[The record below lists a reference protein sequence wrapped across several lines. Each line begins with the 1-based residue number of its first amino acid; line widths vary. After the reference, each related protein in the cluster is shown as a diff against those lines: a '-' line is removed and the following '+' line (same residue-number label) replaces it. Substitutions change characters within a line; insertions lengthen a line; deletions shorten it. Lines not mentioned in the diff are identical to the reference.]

1 MHESSTHESSTETQP
16 DAECTRATVVESTG
30 QAVSARVFG
39 LNSRERLQRSF
50 ASSGLQSIE
59 SAELQ
64 HLTGERLIALS
75 TSHFYDGRLIA
86 ALAKREDDVLLLAD
100 DSEATQAAVGMV
112 GDASQVERLMPVLQS
127 GVYREESVEAAGVR
141 IVCPTD
147 LVPAYDSKLRKYAPA
162 FVVPASTDRAREAE
176 GLIFDASYK
185 GITDFVTKWVWP
197 VPARIVT
204 GWCTRLGIVPNTVT
218 ALSYLTA
225 LVTLLAFGEG
235 EFGIGLLSAW
245 LMTFLD
251 TVDGKLARVTLN
263 TSKLGDALD
272 HGLDIVHP
280 PLWWVAWAAGLAGP
294 GEIFGVFA
302 PWAWVVFV
310 GYIVGRLLEGFFILF
325 FGQEMF
331 TWRPF
336 DMKFRLVIARRNPN
350 LVLLSAAMLLG
361 RPDLGLIAVGIWTLS
376 CILVQCVRI
385 FQAAAFQMRGR
396 EIRPF
401 AS

>member
-1 MHESSTHESSTETQP
+1 MPQSSTGTPP
-16 DAECTRATVVESTG
+16 DSKCSRATVVESTG
-30 QAVSARVFG
+30 QSASARVFG
-39 LNSRERLQRSF
+39 LSSRERLRRSF
-50 ASSGLQSIE
+50 TSSGLRAIE
-59 SAELQ
+59 ADELQ
-64 HLTGERLIALS
+64 NLTGERLVALS
-75 TSHFYDGRLIA
+75 TSHFYDARLIP
-86 ALAKREDDVLLLAD
+86 ALAKSVEDLLLLVE
-100 DSEATQAAVGMV
+100 DSEGVEAVVGMI
-112 GDASQVERLMPVLQS
+112 GDAGQVERLMPVLQS
-127 GVYREESVEAAGVR
+127 GVYREESDEAAGVR

-147 LVPAYDSKLRKYAPA
+147 LVPAYDSKLRKHAPP
-162 FVVPASTDRAREAE
+162 FVLPASTERAREAE

-204 GWCTRLGIVPNTVT
+204 GWCVRLGIFPNTVT
-218 ALSYLTA
+218 ALSYLMA
-225 LVTLLAFGEG
+225 LVTLLAFGQG
-235 EFGIGLLSAW
+235 EFGIGLASAW

-272 HGLDIVHP
+272 HGLDIIHP

-294 GEIFGVFA
+294 GEIFGAFA
-302 PWAWVVFV
+302 PWAWIVFV
-310 GYIVGRLLEGFFILF
+310 GYIVGRLLEGFFILV

-336 DMKFRLVIARRNPN
+336 DIKFRLVIARRNPN
-350 LVLLSAAMLLG
+350 LVLLSVATLLG
-361 RPDLGLIAVGIWTLS
+361 RPDLGLIAVGIWTLC

-401 AS
+401 TP